1 MSNTKKNINQVVA
14 NLQRQLKDKRERYN
28 DLSYV
33 RAITT
38 VADSLV
44 PYKKSEFSNLP
55 YVGEQLF

>member
-1 MSNTKKNINQVVA
+1 MNNTKNNINQVVE

-28 DLSYV
+28 NLSYV

-38 VADSLV
+38 VADSLF